1 MEPASILLTSTVLL
15 AIAAA
20 GGLVMA
26 GIRFAGNRTPPA
38 PLAMLHG
45 FLAAAAVTLLVY
57 AATTVGLPVMALVAI
72 ALFLAAAG
80 GGAILN
86 LNYHWK
92 QLPLPKGL
100 IVVHAI
106 AAVAGFV
113 LLLAATWA
121 TRGS

>member
-1 MEPASILLTSTVLL
+1 
-15 AIAAA
+15 
-20 GGLVMA
+20 
-26 GIRFAGNRTPPA
+26 
-38 PLAMLHG
+38 MLHG
-45 FLAAAAVTLLVY
+45 FLAAAAVTLLIY
-57 AATTVGLPVMALVAI
+57 AAATVGLPTMALVAI

-121 TRGS
+121 SRGS